1 MGGTTTRQATFT
13 VRLSERSRSKRAF
26 SQKASIAGH
35 FRSRLALKGVTF
47 SR

>member
-26 SQKASIAGH
+26 SQKASIAAQ